1 MYTCQSKFR
10 ISGEGLV
17 TQVERFS
24 EHFKN
29 YSAIRI
35 FQQKKK
41 DRRVSRISRLE
52 RKKKQRRPMKHSR
65 YFCHLFSLNLKY
77 ELPPVVISFLSLFAF
92 ERDFE
97 ER

>member
-1 MYTCQSKFR
+1 
-10 ISGEGLV
+10 
-17 TQVERFS
+17 
-24 EHFKN
+24 
-29 YSAIRI
+29 
-35 FQQKKK
+35 
-41 DRRVSRISRLE
+41 
-52 RKKKQRRPMKHSR
+52 MKHSR

>member
-1 MYTCQSKFR
+1 MSISKIIVQLESF
-10 ISGEGLV
+10 
-17 TQVERFS
+17 
-24 EHFKN
+24 N
-29 YSAIRI
+29 
-35 FQQKKK
+35 KKK
-41 DRRVSRISRLE
+41 KIEECRVFLAWNG
-52 RKKKQRRPMKHSR
+52 KKKQRRPMKHSR